1 MRIALLEDDV
11 ATAQLL
17 TAWIQAAGHNVYHF
31 ERGKALLQALQRE
44 SFDLLLLDWL
54 LPDIPGDEVLKQ
66 IREQRGWSVPV
77 VFITQRDTAED
88 IVLGLNSGADD
99 YITKPVRPDELLA
112 RLHAVARRFG
122 GDVKE
127 SAVQFSPYS
136 FDLRSHSVSRD
147 GKALSLTQKEFD
159 LALFIFRH
167 AGQLLS
173 RAHLLENVWGRN
185 ASVTTRTVDIHLSRL
200 RRKLSLGDGSGWRLC
215 AVYNYGYRLESVS
228 AKTYS
233 MVV

>member
-17 TAWIQAAGHNVYHF
+17 SAWIRAAGHNVFHF

-54 LPDIPGDEVLKQ
+54 LPDVPGDEVLKK
-66 IREQRGWSVPV
+66 IREQYGWAVPV
-77 VFITQRDTAED
+77 VFITQKDLAED
-88 IVLGLNSGADD
+88 IVFGLNAGADD

-122 GDVKE
+122 AEVKE
-127 SAVQFSPYS
+127 TAVQFSPFS

-147 GKALSLTQKEFD
+147 GQTLSLTQKEFD
-159 LALFIFRH
+159 LALFMFRH

-200 RRKLSLGDGSGWRLC
+200 RRKLGLSEGSSWRLS
-215 AVYNYGYRLESVS
+215 AVYNYGYRLESLS
-228 AKTYS
+228 PKTYS